1 MRNFNALFELMAEKN
16 AAGAPNL
23 LTVRRVAVISLTEIF
38 KDILPEYRVGQID
51 TKMQT
56 GGFV

>member
-1 MRNFNALFELMAEKN
+1 MLW
-16 AAGAPNL
+16 
-23 LTVRRVAVISLTEIF
+23 VRLIYCLRRIAVISLTEIF